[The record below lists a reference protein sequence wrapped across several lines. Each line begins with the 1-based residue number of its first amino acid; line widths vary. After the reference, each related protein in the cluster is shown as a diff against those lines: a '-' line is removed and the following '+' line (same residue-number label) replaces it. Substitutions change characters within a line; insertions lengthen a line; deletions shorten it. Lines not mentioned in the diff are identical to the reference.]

1 MSDQEEDSFAINELK
16 LSSHEQKSVNR
27 EELKSL
33 ILSFQNRDEKGYYT
47 FSDWGSLHQ
56 EMFGVHPKRLPQTI
70 LNLWRVLKL
79 INFGDDFIPTGL
91 IYDTLVTLMLI
102 AMDSKAD
109 GDRSK
114 TLEEV

>member
-1 MSDQEEDSFAINELK
+1 
-16 LSSHEQKSVNR
+16 
-27 EELKSL
+27 
-33 ILSFQNRDEKGYYT
+33 
-47 FSDWGSLHQ
+47 
-56 EMFGVHPKRLPQTI
+56 MFGLNKSKLPPTI

-102 AMDSKAD
+102 AVEDKNE